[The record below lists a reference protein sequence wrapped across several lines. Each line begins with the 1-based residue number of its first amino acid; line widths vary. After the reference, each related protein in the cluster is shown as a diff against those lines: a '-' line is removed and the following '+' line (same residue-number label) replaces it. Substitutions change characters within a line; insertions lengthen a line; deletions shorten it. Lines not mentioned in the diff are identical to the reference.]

1 MVKWFKKRQKN
12 KQEPRDWQ
20 GEMANFIQ
28 ATAIDL
34 RPGEHQV
41 EKVAFALSYL
51 NEYVK
56 AQNLN
61 DKKSQDLDLSFIHEF
76 TSLSVTDSQALL
88 KEITS
93 STSSSKPV
101 TFEALILGAET
112 FEKYQVSREESLLKK
127 QGEAIQ
133 ILLDSQLDDVTEP
146 LI

>member
-1 MVKWFKKRQKN
+1 MAKWFKKRQKS

-20 GEMANFIQ
+20 GEMTDFIQ

-34 RPGEHQV
+34 RQAEHQV

-51 NEYVK
+51 NEYIK

-61 DKKSQDLDLSFIHEF
+61 DKKSQDIDLSFIHEF

-88 KEITS
+88 KKITS
-93 STSSSKPV
+93 NTSSSKPV

-112 FEKYQVSREESLLKK
+112 FGKYQISREASLLKK
-127 QGEAIQ
+127 QGEAFQ
-133 ILLDSQLDDVTEP
+133 RLLDSQLNDVAEP